1 MNTPDYRAGQER
13 MRHIPEPAPE
23 VEDLPAGPSNT
34 AYPLNEQ
41 GNEDFNVG
49 GVERTLP
56 PKEQLEQLV
65 SYMDATYPV
74 PDFTPPWKG
83 GSGDPGDADR
93 YVANLPDRI
102 THAAMLMLG
111 SGLDHTMPGVAYG
124 MNIGTTRELPALSDL
139 PDLPGQVDIPARIFV
154 PTAPTGRWAVSLHSG
169 GWWRGS
175 GQALE
180 LQWRPEVAAAA
191 ELSGTT
197 ILDLDHP
204 LAPEADLDE
213 ILDSVRKAIGY
224 VRSQEPASVTLWGYS
239 SGGALAALA
248 AAEDAAARAEVDAL
262 VLTFPDLDSVAN
274 LPEDLRGGHTVPS
287 PTEWPRTLLQVALQD
302 EIAARPDVSG
312 ASDTVQVAEYH
323 STHRIAT
330 PAENRRRV
338 RDIADFLRSVD

>member
-1 MNTPDYRAGQER
+1 MSTPDYRAGQDR

-23 VEDLPAGPSNT
+23 VEKLPAGPSNT
-34 AYPLNEQ
+34 AYPLNDQ

-56 PKEQLEQLV
+56 PEEQLEQLV

-74 PDFTPPWKG
+74 PDFSPPWKG

-154 PTAPTGRWAVSLHSG
+154 PTAPTGQWAVSLHSG

-204 LAPEADLDE
+204 LAPEANLDE
-213 ILDSVRKAIGY
+213 IVDSVHKALAY
-224 VRSQEPASVTLWGYS
+224 VRAQEPTSVTLWGYS

-248 AAEDAAARAEVDAL
+248 AAGVDAL
-262 VLTFPDLDSVAN
+262 VLSFPDLDSVAN
-274 LPEDLRGGHTVPS
+274 LPADLRGQHTVPS
-287 PTEWPRTLLQVALQD
+287 PTEWPTTLLQIALKD
-302 EIAARPDVSG
+302 EIATRPDVSG
-312 ASDTVQVAEYH
+312 AGDTVQVAEYH

-338 RDIADFLRSVD
+338 RDVAEFLKGVEKRN